1 MKIFTFLIQ
10 LIIFSKIFTVE
21 SKSKKKKGKR
31 MLENYF
37 KNIIRNKNLER
48 KRINKFIKGNSD
60 ELSYDFNYWERKQ
73 YNNLKSNRNK
83 KNKIYNNN
91 NEYIDYI
98 TKEVNV
104 VKENYK
110 TNDLLNKINNRK
122 FKEYEES
129 IEHIK
134 LYDLNK
140 DNSHNNNHKK
150 HDINFDKRNPYQNPE
165 FEYEYQYQNHFP
177 DQNMINEINNIN
189 NINYMNQMNNHHRN
203 PRGFSQNFNPHQMGG
218 QSSYYNSHNY
228 QQSNHQNNNNN
239 YQTYSTNSRKS
250 KFGGYFSS
258 VYQILMALGF
268 VGLIYRLFFGNR
280 QNDKYAMVW
289 YEANIDYFKERY
301 ESVGLIEDE
310 ITGTYRKPDDDIVTK
325 SSMIKEDM
333 NNYRFICGNY
343 RYIKYIV
350 INLFF
355 QKKYDVS
362 FFLTSFFMSTS
373 DKITYQVN
381 FNSVD
386 PCGWVFCIA
395 RNRKGTGIKKG
406 YEDLN
411 CFCEI
416 YHPKFMSDYMCL
428 ISEDLNI
435 FDEMFENRKLL
446 EYYRRIEYFID
457 HIYYSDTINSYMEEN
472 NIYFTFDIDLN
483 MSYPD
488 RIFLEITHF
497 VNLFVDSL
505 AQIRFS
511 DETKQKIKNKRESY
525 RENKI
530 REDMK
535 EEIEQREKK
544 EFIEQF
550 KIKNQ
555 MKGKTGFER
564 KKLEKKLKKRNHK

>member
-189 NINYMNQMNNHHRN
+189 NINYMNQMNNHHHN
-203 PRGFSQNFNPHQMGG
+203 PRRFSQNFNPHQMGG

-457 HIYYSDTINSYMEEN
+457 QIYYSDTINSYIEEN

-535 EEIEQREKK
+535 EEIEEREKK

>member
-165 FEYEYQYQNHFP
+165 FEYEYQNHFP

-203 PRGFSQNFNPHQMGG
+203 PRGFSQHFNPHQMGG

-457 HIYYSDTINSYMEEN
+457 HIYYSDTINSYIEEN

-535 EEIEQREKK
+535 EEIEEREKK

>member
-60 ELSYDFNYWERKQ
+60 ELSYAFNYWERKQ

-203 PRGFSQNFNPHQMGG
+203 PRGFSQNFNPHKMGG

-457 HIYYSDTINSYMEEN
+457 HIYYSDTINSYIEEN

-535 EEIEQREKK
+535 EEIEEREKK

>member
-535 EEIEQREKK
+535 EEIEEREKK

>member
-203 PRGFSQNFNPHQMGG
+203 PRGFSQNFKPHQMGG

-457 HIYYSDTINSYMEEN
+457 HIYYSDTINSYIEEN

-535 EEIEQREKK
+535 EEIEEREKK

>member
-1 MKIFTFLIQ
+1 MK
-10 LIIFSKIFTVE
+10 KV
-21 SKSKKKKGKR
+21 
-31 MLENYF
+31 
-37 KNIIRNKNLER
+37 ER

-457 HIYYSDTINSYMEEN
+457 HIYYSDTINSYIEEN

-535 EEIEQREKK
+535 EEIEEREKK

>member
-289 YEANIDYFKERY
+289 YEANFDYFKERY

-457 HIYYSDTINSYMEEN
+457 HIYYSDTINSYIEEN

-535 EEIEQREKK
+535 EEIEEREKK

>member
-457 HIYYSDTINSYMEEN
+457 HIYYSDTINSYIEEN

-535 EEIEQREKK
+535 EEIEEREKK

>member
-165 FEYEYQYQNHFP
+165 FEYKYQSQNHFP

-457 HIYYSDTINSYMEEN
+457 HIYYSDTINSYIEEN

-535 EEIEQREKK
+535 EEIEEREKK

>member
-60 ELSYDFNYWERKQ
+60 ELSYDFNYWERKK

-457 HIYYSDTINSYMEEN
+457 HIYYSDTINSYIEEN

-535 EEIEQREKK
+535 EEIEEREKK

>member
-1 MKIFTFLIQ
+1 MKILTFLIK

-457 HIYYSDTINSYMEEN
+457 HIYYSDTINSYIEEN

-535 EEIEQREKK
+535 EEIEEREKK

>member
-203 PRGFSQNFNPHQMGG
+203 PRRFSQNFNPHQMGG

-457 HIYYSDTINSYMEEN
+457 HIYYSDTINSYIEEN

-535 EEIEQREKK
+535 EEIEEREKK

-555 MKGKTGFER
+555 MKGKTGFQR

>member
-150 HDINFDKRNPYQNPE
+150 HDINFDKRNPYHNPE

-177 DQNMINEINNIN
+177 DQSMINEINNIN

-355 QKKYDVS
+355 QKKYDAS

-446 EYYRRIEYFID
+446 EYYRRIEDFID
-457 HIYYSDTINSYMEEN
+457 HIYYSDTINSYIEEN

-535 EEIEQREKK
+535 EEIEEREKK

>member
-150 HDINFDKRNPYQNPE
+150 HDINLDKRNPYQNPE

-289 YEANIDYFKERY
+289 YEANFDYFKERY

-457 HIYYSDTINSYMEEN
+457 HIYYSDTINSYIEEN

-535 EEIEQREKK
+535 EEIEEREKK

>member
-10 LIIFSKIFTVE
+10 LIIFSKIFIVE

-165 FEYEYQYQNHFP
+165 FEYEYQNQNHFP

-535 EEIEQREKK
+535 EEIEEREKK

>member
-1 MKIFTFLIQ
+1 
-10 LIIFSKIFTVE
+10 
-21 SKSKKKKGKR
+21 

-457 HIYYSDTINSYMEEN
+457 HIYYSDTINSYIEEN

-535 EEIEQREKK
+535 EEIEEREKK